1 MIEMIQ
7 VNMNQLPETV
17 FREKQIDA
25 GKYNILFKALQSA
38 YGSVSLL
45 LSYELYFQHVSLQNT
60 GHVKVR
66 RSLSK
71 VNI

>member
-1 MIEMIQ
+1 MTEMRE
-7 VNMNQLPETV
+7 VNMNQLQGTV
-17 FREKQIDA
+17 FRENQIDA
-25 GKYNILFKALQSA
+25 GKYNILFKTLQSA